1 MDVDLAGLGAAL
13 SWLRKLLRLQTIS
26 GQSLTPP
33 QFPLA
38 TVPNSRTPHRQSTVA
53 LPEPLWLLLIFEPMC
68 LKPLS
73 WMSSSSQYSSDIVS
87 YVIFENRFRLSAL
100 LYP

>member
-38 TVPNSRTPHRQSTVA
+38 TLPHSRTPHPPINCCSPGATVA
-53 LPEPLWLLLIFEPMC
+53 ASHLRSDLHETIFPGEELIISFVRYRIIC
-68 LKPLS
+68 HS
-73 WMSSSSQYSSDIVS
+73 
-87 YVIFENRFRLSAL
+87 
-100 LYP
+100 